1 MSDAAVAKLLRDM
14 EIDIAIDLNGFTD
27 GGRVGVFA
35 HRPAPVHVNYLGFA
49 GTMGHASWDYIL
61 ADRFVISEESHHQYT
76 EKVVY
81 LPHSFMATN
90 GGAKISERRFS
101 RFEAGLPED
110 SFVFCCFNN
119 SFKITPW
126 IFDVWIRL
134 LHQMPDSVLWLST
147 FNETVTRN
155 LRREAEARGVPSDR
169 VIFAPRIPSRE
180 DHIARLGL
188 ANLFLDT
195 HPYNAHATAV
205 DALWAGVPVITCAGT
220 TFPSRVAGSLLTAIG
235 LPDLVV
241 HSFADYEALAASLAR
256 DPAALAELRR
266 RLADNRN
273 NFPLF
278 DTRRF
283 TRDLE
288 ASFTIMWERVQADA
302 PPAHFSIL

>member
-1 MSDAAVAKLLRDM
+1 
-14 EIDIAIDLNGFTD
+14 
-27 GGRVGVFA
+27 
-35 HRPAPVHVNYLGFA
+35 
-49 GTMGHASWDYIL
+49 
-61 ADRFVISEESHHQYT
+61 
-76 EKVVY
+76 
-81 LPHSFMATN
+81 
-90 GGAKISERRFS
+90 
-101 RFEAGLPED
+101 
-110 SFVFCCFNN
+110 
-119 SFKITPW
+119 
-126 IFDVWIRL
+126 
-134 LHQMPDSVLWLST
+134 VLWLST

-235 LPDLVV
+235 LPELIV
-241 HSFADYEALAASLAR
+241 HSFSDYEALAASLAR